1 MTKPIQYAVS
11 QGLVLG
17 TLLQLIG
24 WIMRNVTKDHT
35 VNYGGKIVII
45 LGTAIFVRGCMIL
58 AERKG
63 ISKWFGLLG
72 IAAGLFWNK
81 L

>member
-1 MTKPIQYAVS
+1 MTKPLQYAVS

-17 TLLQLIG
+17 TALQFIG
-24 WIMRNVTKDHT
+24 WIMRNVTKEHII
-35 VNYGGKIVII
+35 NFGGKLAII
-45 LGTAIFVRGCMIL
+45 LGTVIFVRGCMVL

-63 ISKWFGLLG
+63 VSKWFGLLG
-72 IAAGLFWNK
+72 IVTGFIWNK

>member
-1 MTKPIQYAVS
+1 
-11 QGLVLG
+11 
-17 TLLQLIG
+17 
-24 WIMRNVTKDHT
+24 MRNVTKDHN

-63 ISKWFGLLG
+63 VSKWFGLLG